1 MKKKLIAA
9 LLSAAMVVSA
19 VPAYAS
25 DAAEEETN
33 TESSTE
39 SPLAGKKIAYIMY
52 MSSAT
57 IFQMWSDSFT
67 ATAEKLGMEASTSS
81 AMIMQI
87 HGRVQL
93 SSAHRAD
100 MTD

>member
-33 TESSTE
+33 TESRISV
-39 SPLAGKKIAYIMY
+39 SG
-52 MSSAT
+52 
-57 IFQMWSDSFT
+57 
-67 ATAEKLGMEASTSS
+67 
-81 AMIMQI
+81 
-87 HGRVQL
+87 
-93 SSAHRAD
+93 
-100 MTD
+100 

>member
-9 LLSAAMVVSA
+9 LLSAAMVVSV
-19 VPAYAS
+19 VPVFAS
-25 DAAEEETN
+25 DAAADEETA

-57 IFQMWSDSFT
+57 IFQMWSDSFYRNSR
-67 ATAEKLGMEASTSS
+67 EAWYGSKYFLL
-81 AMIMQI
+81 Q
-87 HGRVQL
+87 R
-93 SSAHRAD
+93 
-100 MTD
+100 

>member
-19 VPAYAS
+19 VPVFAS
-25 DAAEEETN
+25 DAAADEET

-39 SPLAGKKIAYIMY
+39 SPVAGKKIAYIMY

-57 IFQMWSDSFT
+57 IHLPQQQRNLVWKQ
-67 ATAEKLGMEASTSS
+67 AHSS
-81 AMIMQI
+81 ATIMQI
-87 HGRVQL
+87 HGRAPL

-100 MTD
+100 MMD

>member
-9 LLSAAMVVSA
+9 LLSAAMVVSV
-19 VPAYAS
+19 VPVFAS
-25 DAAEEETN
+25 DAAADEETA

-57 IFQMWSDSFT
+57 IFQMWSDSFIRNSR
-67 ATAEKLGMEASTSS
+67 EAWYGSKYFLL
-81 AMIMQI
+81 Q
-87 HGRVQL
+87 R
-93 SSAHRAD
+93 
-100 MTD
+100 